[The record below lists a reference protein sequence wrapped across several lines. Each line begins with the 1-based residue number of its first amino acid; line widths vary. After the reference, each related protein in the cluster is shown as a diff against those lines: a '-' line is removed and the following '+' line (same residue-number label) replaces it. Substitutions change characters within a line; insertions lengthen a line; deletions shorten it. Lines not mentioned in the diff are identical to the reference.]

1 MEIFKPHL
9 DKALSNLRWPNFE
22 QGLGQRPPG
31 TPSTL
36 GYPPAPAVSPGQLK
50 EVVKVLE
57 KLNRSGRWKWLLHYK
72 ESKKLR
78 EDVR

>member
-1 MEIFKPHL
+1 MSRGWAGDTPQAPFPPSVTRWL
-9 DKALSNLRWPNFE
+9 LLS
-22 QGLGQRPPG
+22 
-31 TPSTL
+31 
-36 GYPPAPAVSPGQLK
+36 SPGQLK